1 MPKISLYELLSYRL
15 TELIKTNNEEQIE
28 ICDKLNI
35 STHQIE
41 LWKKGLLEPSIQNL
55 NLLANYFNVSVD
67 YLTGNS
73 KHKDI
78 DEKLKLQLL
87 QQILK

>member
-1 MPKISLYELLSYRL
+1 MNYFQVRL
-15 TELIKTNNEEQIE
+15 TELLKANNSQTEFCKILKIPKQQ
-28 ICDKLNI
+28 L
-35 STHQIE
+35 E
-41 LWKKGLLEPSIQNL
+41 LWKTGYQEPSIQNL

-78 DEKLKLQLL
+78 DEKLKIQLL

>member
-1 MPKISLYELLSYRL
+1 MNYFHVRL
-15 TELIKTNNEEQIE
+15 IELIESNGKEQTE
-28 ICDKLNI
+28 ICHKLNI
-35 STHQIE
+35 STHQLE
-41 LWKKGLLEPSIQNL
+41 LWKTGHLEPSIQNL

-78 DEKLKLQLL
+78 DEKLKIQLL